1 MKKLTD
7 SFGYVIVFLVLLPL
21 FSMVVGGI
29 FTLTTFSAFQQIGI
43 NITYL
48 TLFFIVFA
56 VLYIIFS
63 IPIIIDRRVCATRSD
78 DRVVKSPPPSNDL

>member
-7 SFGYVIVFLVLLPL
+7 SFGYMIVFLVLLPL

-29 FTLTTFSAFQQIGI
+29 FTLTTFSAFQQIGT

-56 VLYIIFS
+56 ALYIIFS
-63 IPIIIDRRVCATRSD
+63 IPIIIDRWVRASRSD
-78 DRVVKSPPPSNDL
+78 GRTVNPTPPSND